1 MFLANASTKRPVAVS
16 CMLIALI
23 ALGLNT
29 WRKLSLDFLPS
40 VDIPYITIQTTWL
53 GASPED
59 MEKDVAKHIED
70 AVSGL
75 DGLKHVFSSC

>member
-29 WRKLSLDFLPS
+29 WRKLSPS
-40 VDIPYITIQTTWL
+40 SCRAWIFPYITIQTTRL

-59 MEKDVAKHIED
+59 MKKTWRNTSRTRYRAWT
-70 AVSGL
+70 A
-75 DGLKHVFSSC
+75 